1 MNFDIVNVILTSL
14 SMSVDAMTVGAIDG
28 LEEKDMKMIKVILI
42 ALTFGLFQA
51 IMPIIGYF
59 IGFSFKDVL
68 ETYIPY
74 IAFALL
80 LILSIK
86 SLIDFI
92 KELKE
97 RKKQQENIDSENNTN
112 NGNNT
117 SVTKT
122 KKIKV
127 TTILFQGVATSI
139 DALCIGFVFLDYD
152 IPSAMLTFGIIG
164 ITTFILTLLTTT
176 FGSKLASKLEKWAS
190 LIASIVFLAIGLK
203 ILIEGLIG

>member
-1 MNFDIVNVILTSL
+1 MGFDIVNVILTSL

-28 LEEKDMKMIKVILI
+28 LEEKDMKMVKVILI
-42 ALTFGLFQA
+42 ALTFGIFQA
-51 IMPIIGYF
+51 TMPIIGYF

-74 IAFALL
+74 IAFTLL

-86 SLIDFI
+86 SLIDII

-97 RKKQQENIDSENNTN
+97 RKKQKENNETEI
-112 NGNNT
+112 
-117 SVTKT
+117 VKT

-152 IPSAMLTFGIIG
+152 IPNAMLTFGIIG

>member
-1 MNFDIVNVILTSL
+1 MGFDIVNVILTSL

-28 LEEKDMKMIKVILI
+28 LEEKDMKMVKVILI
-42 ALTFGLFQA
+42 ALTFGIFQA

-59 IGFSFKDVL
+59 IGFSFKDIL

-74 IAFALL
+74 IAFTLL

-92 KELKE
+92 KELKG
-97 RKKQQENIDSENNTN
+97 RKKQKENNETEI
-112 NGNNT
+112 
-117 SVTKT
+117 VKT

-152 IPSAMLTFGIIG
+152 IPNAMLTFGIIG

-203 ILIEGLIG
+203 ILIEGLIS

>member
-1 MNFDIVNVILTSL
+1 MGFDIVNVILTSL

-28 LEEKDMKMIKVILI
+28 LEEKDMKMVKVILI
-42 ALTFGLFQA
+42 ALTFGIFQA

-59 IGFSFKDVL
+59 VGFSFKDVL

-74 IAFALL
+74 IAFTLL

-97 RKKQQENIDSENNTN
+97 KKKQKENNEIEI
-112 NGNNT
+112 
-117 SVTKT
+117 VKT

-152 IPSAMLTFGIIG
+152 IPNAMLTFGIIG

-203 ILIEGLIG
+203 ILIEGLIS

>member
-1 MNFDIVNVILTSL
+1 MGFDIVNVILTSL

-28 LEEKDMKMIKVILI
+28 LEEKDMKMVKVILI
-42 ALTFGLFQA
+42 ALTFGIFQA

-74 IAFALL
+74 IAFTLL

-97 RKKQQENIDSENNTN
+97 RKKQKENNETEI
-112 NGNNT
+112 
-117 SVTKT
+117 VKT

-152 IPSAMLTFGIIG
+152 IPNAMLTFGIIG

-176 FGSKLASKLEKWAS
+176 FGSKLASKLERWAS

>member
-1 MNFDIVNVILTSL
+1 MSFDIVNVILTSL

-28 LEEKDMKMIKVILI
+28 LEEKDMKMVKVILI
-42 ALTFGLFQA
+42 ALTFGIFQA

-59 IGFSFKDVL
+59 VGFSFKDVL

-74 IAFALL
+74 IAFTLL

-97 RKKQQENIDSENNTN
+97 KKKQKENNEIEI
-112 NGNNT
+112 
-117 SVTKT
+117 VKT
-122 KKIKV
+122 KKIKA

-152 IPSAMLTFGIIG
+152 IPNAMLTFGIIG

-203 ILIEGLIG
+203 ILIEGLIS

>member
-1 MNFDIVNVILTSL
+1 MGFDIVNVTLTSL

-28 LEEKDMKMIKVILI
+28 LEEKDMKMVKVILI
-42 ALTFGLFQA
+42 ALTFGIFQA

-74 IAFALL
+74 IAFTLL

-97 RKKQQENIDSENNTN
+97 RNKQKENNETEI
-112 NGNNT
+112 
-117 SVTKT
+117 VKT

-152 IPSAMLTFGIIG
+152 IPNAMLTFGIIG

-203 ILIEGLIG
+203 ILIEGLIS

>member
-1 MNFDIVNVILTSL
+1 MGFDIVNVTLTSL

-28 LEEKDMKMIKVILI
+28 LEEKDMKMVKVILI
-42 ALTFGLFQA
+42 ALTFGIFQA
-51 IMPIIGYF
+51 TMPIIGYF

-74 IAFALL
+74 IAFTLL

-97 RKKQQENIDSENNTN
+97 RKKQKENNETEI
-112 NGNNT
+112 
-117 SVTKT
+117 VKT

-152 IPSAMLTFGIIG
+152 IPNAMLTFGIIG

>member
-1 MNFDIVNVILTSL
+1 MGFDIVNVILTSL

-28 LEEKDMKMIKVILI
+28 LEEKDMKMVKVILI
-42 ALTFGLFQA
+42 ALTFGIFQA

-59 IGFSFKDVL
+59 IGFSFKDIL

-74 IAFALL
+74 IAFTLL

-97 RKKQQENIDSENNTN
+97 RKKQKENNETEI
-112 NGNNT
+112 
-117 SVTKT
+117 VKT

-152 IPSAMLTFGIIG
+152 IPNAMLTFGIIG

-203 ILIEGLIG
+203 ILIEGLIS

>member
-1 MNFDIVNVILTSL
+1 
-14 SMSVDAMTVGAIDG
+14 MSVDAMTVGAIDG
-28 LEEKDMKMIKVILI
+28 LEEKDMKMVKVILI
-42 ALTFGLFQA
+42 ALTFGIFQA
-51 IMPIIGYF
+51 TMPIIGYF
-59 IGFSFKDVL
+59 VGFSFKDVL

-74 IAFALL
+74 IAFTLL

-97 RKKQQENIDSENNTN
+97 KKKQKENNEIEI
-112 NGNNT
+112 
-117 SVTKT
+117 VKT

-152 IPSAMLTFGIIG
+152 IPNAMLTFGIIG

-203 ILIEGLIG
+203 ILIEGLIS

>member
-1 MNFDIVNVILTSL
+1 MGFDIVNVILTSL

-28 LEEKDMKMIKVILI
+28 LEEKDMKMVKVILI
-42 ALTFGLFQA
+42 ALTFGIFQA
-51 IMPIIGYF
+51 TMPIIGYF

-74 IAFALL
+74 IAFTLL

-97 RKKQQENIDSENNTN
+97 RKKQKENNEIEM
-112 NGNNT
+112 
-117 SVTKT
+117 VKT

-152 IPSAMLTFGIIG
+152 IPNAMLTFGIIG

>member
-1 MNFDIVNVILTSL
+1 MSFDIVNVILTSL

-28 LEEKDMKMIKVILI
+28 LEEKDMKMVKVILI
-42 ALTFGLFQA
+42 ALTFGIFQA
-51 IMPIIGYF
+51 TMPIIGYF
-59 IGFSFKDVL
+59 VGFSFKDVL

-74 IAFALL
+74 IAFTLL

-97 RKKQQENIDSENNTN
+97 KKKQKENNEIEI
-112 NGNNT
+112 
-117 SVTKT
+117 VKT

-152 IPSAMLTFGIIG
+152 IPNAMLTFGIIG

-203 ILIEGLIG
+203 ILIEGLIS

>member
-1 MNFDIVNVILTSL
+1 MSFDIVNVILTSL

-28 LEEKDMKMIKVILI
+28 LEEKDMKMVKVILI
-42 ALTFGLFQA
+42 ALTFGIFQA

-59 IGFSFKDVL
+59 VGFSFKDVL

-74 IAFALL
+74 IAFTLL

-97 RKKQQENIDSENNTN
+97 KKKQKENNEIEI
-112 NGNNT
+112 
-117 SVTKT
+117 VKT

-152 IPSAMLTFGIIG
+152 IPNAMLTFGIIG

-203 ILIEGLIG
+203 ILIEGLIS

>member
-1 MNFDIVNVILTSL
+1 MGFDIVNVILTSL

-28 LEEKDMKMIKVILI
+28 LEEKDMKMVKVILI
-42 ALTFGLFQA
+42 ALTFGIFQA
-51 IMPIIGYF
+51 TMPIIGYF

-74 IAFALL
+74 IAFTLL

-97 RKKQQENIDSENNTN
+97 RKKQKENNETEI
-112 NGNNT
+112 
-117 SVTKT
+117 VKT

-152 IPSAMLTFGIIG
+152 IPNAMLTFGIIG

-203 ILIEGLIG
+203 ILIEGLIS

>member
-1 MNFDIVNVILTSL
+1 MSFDIVNVILTSL

-28 LEEKDMKMIKVILI
+28 LEEKDMKMVKVILI
-42 ALTFGLFQA
+42 ALTFGIFQA
-51 IMPIIGYF
+51 IMPVIGYF
-59 IGFSFKDVL
+59 VGFSFKNVL

-74 IAFALL
+74 IAFTLL

-97 RKKQQENIDSENNTN
+97 KKKQKENNEIEI
-112 NGNNT
+112 
-117 SVTKT
+117 VKT

-152 IPSAMLTFGIIG
+152 IPNAMLTFGIIG

-203 ILIEGLIG
+203 ILIEGLIS

>member
-1 MNFDIVNVILTSL
+1 MGFDIVNVILTSL

-28 LEEKDMKMIKVILI
+28 LEEKDMKMVKVILI
-42 ALTFGLFQA
+42 ALTFGIFQA

-74 IAFALL
+74 IAFILL

-97 RKKQQENIDSENNTN
+97 RKKQKENNETEI
-112 NGNNT
+112 
-117 SVTKT
+117 VKT

-152 IPSAMLTFGIIG
+152 IPNAMLTFGIIG

-203 ILIEGLIG
+203 IIIEGLIG

>member
-1 MNFDIVNVILTSL
+1 MGFDIVNVILTSL

-28 LEEKDMKMIKVILI
+28 LEEKDMKMVKVILI
-42 ALTFGLFQA
+42 ALTFGIFQA
-51 IMPIIGYF
+51 TMPIIGYF

-74 IAFALL
+74 IAFTLL

-97 RKKQQENIDSENNTN
+97 RKKQKENTETEI
-112 NGNNT
+112 
-117 SVTKT
+117 VKT

-152 IPSAMLTFGIIG
+152 IPNAMLTFGIIG

-203 ILIEGLIG
+203 IFIEGLIG

>member
-1 MNFDIVNVILTSL
+1 MSFDIVNVILTSL

-28 LEEKDMKMIKVILI
+28 LEEKDMKMVKVILI
-42 ALTFGLFQA
+42 ALTFGIFQA

-59 IGFSFKDVL
+59 VGFSFKDVL

-74 IAFALL
+74 IAFTLL

-97 RKKQQENIDSENNTN
+97 KKKQKENNEIEI
-112 NGNNT
+112 
-117 SVTKT
+117 VKT

-152 IPSAMLTFGIIG
+152 IPNAMLTFGIIG

-190 LIASIVFLAIGLK
+190 LIASIVFLVIGLK
-203 ILIEGLIG
+203 ILIEGLIS

>member
-1 MNFDIVNVILTSL
+1 MSFDIVNVILTSL

-42 ALTFGLFQA
+42 ALTFGIFQA

-59 IGFSFKDVL
+59 VGFSLKDVL

-74 IAFALL
+74 IAFTLL

-97 RKKQQENIDSENNTN
+97 KKKQKENNEIEI
-112 NGNNT
+112 
-117 SVTKT
+117 VKT

-152 IPSAMLTFGIIG
+152 IPNAMLTFGIIG

-203 ILIEGLIG
+203 ILIEGLIS

>member
-1 MNFDIVNVILTSL
+1 MSFDIVNVILTSL

-28 LEEKDMKMIKVILI
+28 LEEKDMKMVKVISI
-42 ALTFGLFQA
+42 ALTFGIFQA

-59 IGFSFKDVL
+59 VGFSFKDVL

-74 IAFALL
+74 IAFTLL

-97 RKKQQENIDSENNTN
+97 KKKQKENNEIEI
-112 NGNNT
+112 
-117 SVTKT
+117 VKT

-152 IPSAMLTFGIIG
+152 IPNAMLTFGIIG
-164 ITTFILTLLTTT
+164 ITTFTLTLLTTT

-203 ILIEGLIG
+203 ILIEGLIS

>member
-1 MNFDIVNVILTSL
+1 MGFDIVNVILTSL

-28 LEEKDMKMIKVILI
+28 LEEKDMKMVKVILI
-42 ALTFGLFQA
+42 ALTFGIFQA

-74 IAFALL
+74 IAFTLL

-97 RKKQQENIDSENNTN
+97 KKKQKENNEIEI
-112 NGNNT
+112 
-117 SVTKT
+117 VKT

-152 IPSAMLTFGIIG
+152 IPNAMLTFGIIG

-203 ILIEGLIG
+203 ILIEGLIS

>member
-1 MNFDIVNVILTSL
+1 MGFDIVNVILTSL

-28 LEEKDMKMIKVILI
+28 LEEKDMKMVKVILI
-42 ALTFGLFQA
+42 ALTFGIFQA

-59 IGFSFKDVL
+59 VGFLFKDVL

-74 IAFALL
+74 IAFTLL

-92 KELKE
+92 KELNEK
-97 RKKQQENIDSENNTN
+97 KKQKENNEIEI
-112 NGNNT
+112 
-117 SVTKT
+117 VKT

-152 IPSAMLTFGIIG
+152 IPNAMLTFGIIG

-203 ILIEGLIG
+203 ILIESLIS

>member
-1 MNFDIVNVILTSL
+1 MGFDIVNVMLTSL

-42 ALTFGLFQA
+42 ALTFGIFQA

-74 IAFALL
+74 IAFTLL

-97 RKKQQENIDSENNTN
+97 RKKQKENNETEI
-112 NGNNT
+112 
-117 SVTKT
+117 VKT

-152 IPSAMLTFGIIG
+152 IPNAMLTFGIIG

>member
-1 MNFDIVNVILTSL
+1 MGFDIVNVILTSL

-28 LEEKDMKMIKVILI
+28 LEEKDMKMVKVILI
-42 ALTFGLFQA
+42 ALTFGIFQA
-51 IMPIIGYF
+51 TMPIIGYF

-74 IAFALL
+74 IAFTLL

-97 RKKQQENIDSENNTN
+97 RKKQKENNETEI
-112 NGNNT
+112 
-117 SVTKT
+117 VKT

-152 IPSAMLTFGIIG
+152 IPNAMLTFGIIG

>member
-1 MNFDIVNVILTSL
+1 MGFDIVNVTLTSL

-28 LEEKDMKMIKVILI
+28 LEEKDMKMVKVILI
-42 ALTFGLFQA
+42 ALTFGIFQA
-51 IMPIIGYF
+51 TMPIIGYF

-74 IAFALL
+74 IAFTLL

-97 RKKQQENIDSENNTN
+97 RKKQKENNETEI
-112 NGNNT
+112 
-117 SVTKT
+117 VKT

-152 IPSAMLTFGIIG
+152 IPNAMLTFGIIG

-203 ILIEGLIG
+203 ILIEGLIS

>member
-28 LEEKDMKMIKVILI
+28 LEEKDMKMAKVILI
-42 ALTFGLFQA
+42 ALTFGIFQA

-74 IAFALL
+74 IAFTLL

-97 RKKQQENIDSENNTN
+97 RKKQKENNEIEI
-112 NGNNT
+112 
-117 SVTKT
+117 VKT

-152 IPSAMLTFGIIG
+152 IPNAMLTFGIIG

>member
-1 MNFDIVNVILTSL
+1 MGFDIVNVILTSL

-28 LEEKDMKMIKVILI
+28 LEEKDMKMVKVILI
-42 ALTFGLFQA
+42 ALTFGIFQA

-59 IGFSFKDVL
+59 VGFSFKDVL

-74 IAFALL
+74 IAFTLL

-97 RKKQQENIDSENNTN
+97 KKKQKENNEIEI
-112 NGNNT
+112 
-117 SVTKT
+117 VKT

-190 LIASIVFLAIGLK
+190 LIASTVFLAIGLK
-203 ILIEGLIG
+203 ILIEGLIS